1 MKRKIRI
8 LSTVATMAL
17 VATVMCVGIYAAT
30 RVDITGSGS
39 ITFTAT
45 DVYANVTIVQS
56 DVGTVYTKNFGKDQ
70 APGAELSDTV
80 TFETFVIDSAT
91 RQATVT
97 ITVKNNFETDTAIE
111 ATVTAAAEKDGAT
124 YDGVTIDVSG
134 EDGVTI
140 EDGVTTIAAADTE
153 TIIVTIGLTDAAVKN
168 GVDEGVTFEFTLSLE
183 RAA

>member
-30 RVDITGSGS
+30 RVDITGTGS

-45 DVYANVTIVQS
+45 DVYADVTIAQS
-56 DVGTVYTKNFGKDQ
+56 GVGTVYTNSFGKDQ
-70 APGAELSDTV
+70 AHGEAMTDTV
-80 TFETFVIDSAT
+80 DFQTFAIDPAT

-97 ITVKNNFETDTAIE
+97 ITVKNNFEEDTAIK
-111 ATVTAAAEKDGAT
+111 ATVTAEAKKDGSA
-124 YDGVTIDVSG
+124 YDGVTIAVSG
-134 EDGVTI
+134 EA
-140 EDGVTTIAAADTE
+140 GVTTVAAAGTE
-153 TIIVTIGLTDAAVKN
+153 TITVTIGLTDDAIKN
-168 GVDEGVTFEFTLSLE
+168 GVEEGVTFEFTLSLE

>member
-45 DVYANVTIVQS
+45 DVYANVTIVQGA
-56 DVGTVYTKNFGKDQ
+56 DEVYSRSFGKDEN
-70 APGAELSDTV
+70 PGAELSDTV
-80 TFETFVIDSAT
+80 TFKTFAIDPET
-91 RQATVT
+91 RKATVT
-97 ITVKNNFETDTAIE
+97 ITVENNFETETAIK
-111 ATVTAAAEKDGAT
+111 ATVTAEAKKGDAT
-124 YDGVTIDVSG
+124 YDGVTIAVSG
-134 EDGVTI
+134 EA
-140 EDGVTTIAAADTE
+140 GVTTIAAADTG
-153 TIIVTIGLTDAAVKN
+153 TITVTIGLTDAAVKN
-168 GVDEGVTFEFTLSLE
+168 GVDEGVTFEFTLSLV

>member
-30 RVDITGSGS
+30 HVNITGSGS

-45 DVYANVTIVQS
+45 DVYADVTIVQGA
-56 DVGTVYTKNFGKDQ
+56 DEVYFRSFGKNDN
-70 APGAELSDTV
+70 PGAELSDTV
-80 TFETFVIDSAT
+80 PFKTFVIDSAT
-91 RQATVT
+91 RKATVT
-97 ITVKNNFETDTAIE
+97 ITVENNFEAVTAIE
-111 ATVTAAAEKDGAT
+111 AAVTAEAKKDGVT

-134 EDGVTI
+134 E
-140 EDGVTTIAAADTE
+140 TTIAAAGTE
-153 TIIVTIGLTDAAVKN
+153 TITVTIGLTDAAVKN

>member
-39 ITFTAT
+39 ITFTAN
-45 DVYANVTIVQS
+45 DVYADVTIAQS
-56 DVGTVYTKNFGKDQ
+56 GAGTVYTNSFGKDQ
-70 APGAELSDTV
+70 APGAEMSDTV
-80 TFETFVIDSAT
+80 TFQTFAIDPTT

-97 ITVKNNFETDTAIE
+97 ITVKNNFEADTAIA
-111 ATVTAAAEKDGAT
+111 ATVTAEAKKDGSA

-134 EDGVTI
+134 EAGVT
-140 EDGVTTIAAADTE
+140 EIAAAGTE
-153 TIIVTIGLTDAAVKN
+153 TITVTIGLTDDTIKN
-168 GVDEGVTFEFTLSLE
+168 GVEEGVTFEFSLSLE

>member
-45 DVYANVTIVQS
+45 DVYADVTIVQS
-56 DVGTVYTKNFGKDQ
+56 GAGTVYANSFGKDQ

-80 TFETFVIDSAT
+80 TFATFAIDPAT

-97 ITVKNNFETDTAIE
+97 ITVKNNFETDTAIK
-111 ATVTAAAEKDGAT
+111 AMVTAEAKKDSAT
-124 YDGVTIDVSG
+124 YDGVTIAVSG
-134 EDGVTI
+134 

-153 TIIVTIGLTDAAVKN
+153 TITVTIGLTDDAVKN

>member
-45 DVYANVTIVQS
+45 DVYADVTIVQS
-56 DVGTVYTKNFGKDQ
+56 DVGTVYTKSFGKDQ
-70 APGAELSDTV
+70 APGAVLSETV
-80 TFETFVIDSAT
+80 DFQTFAIDPTT

-97 ITVKNNFETDTAIE
+97 IKVKNNFEADTAIT
-111 ATVTAAAEKDGAT
+111 ATVKAEAKKDDAA
-124 YDGVTIDVSG
+124 YDGVTVAVSG
-134 EDGVTI
+134 DA
-140 EDGVTTIAAADTE
+140 GVTTVAAAGTE
-153 TIIVTIGLTDAAVKN
+153 TITVTIKLTDDAVKN
-168 GVDEGVTFEFTLSLE
+168 GVDEGVMFEFTLSLE

>member
-30 RVDITGSGS
+30 RVDITGTGS

-45 DVYANVTIVQS
+45 DVYADVTIAQS
-56 DVGTVYTKNFGKDQ
+56 GVGTVYTNSFGKDQ
-70 APGAELSDTV
+70 APGEAMTDTV
-80 TFETFVIDSAT
+80 DVRAFAIDPAT

-97 ITVKNNFETDTAIE
+97 ITVKNNFEAVTAIK
-111 ATVTAAAEKDGAT
+111 ATVTAEAKKAGAT
-124 YDGVTIDVSG
+124 YDGVTIAVSG
-134 EDGVTI
+134 EDGVTT
-140 EDGVTTIAAADTE
+140 VAAAGTE
-153 TIIVTIGLTDAAVKN
+153 TITVTIGLTDDAVKN
-168 GVDEGVTFEFTLSLE
+168 GVDEGVTFEFTMSLE

>member
-45 DVYANVTIVQS
+45 DVYANVTIVQGA
-56 DVGTVYTKNFGKDQ
+56 DEVYSRSFGKDQ
-70 APGAELSDTV
+70 APGAVLSETV
-80 TFETFVIDSAT
+80 TFKTFAIDPAT

-97 ITVKNNFETDTAIE
+97 ITVKNNFEKVTAIE
-111 ATVTAAAEKDGAT
+111 AAVTAEAKKGDAT
-124 YDGVTIDVSG
+124 YDGVTIAVSG
-134 EDGVTI
+134 E
-140 EDGVTTIAAADTE
+140 TTIAAASTE
-153 TIIVTIGLTDAAVKN
+153 TITVTIKLTDDAVKN
-168 GVDEGVTFEFTLSLE
+168 GVDEGVMFEFTLSLE

>member
-45 DVYANVTIVQS
+45 DVYADVTIVQS
-56 DVGTVYTKNFGKDQ
+56 GAGTVYTNSFGKDQ

-80 TFETFVIDSAT
+80 KFATFAIDPAT

-97 ITVKNNFETDTAIE
+97 ITVKNNFETDTAIK
-111 ATVTAAAEKDGAT
+111 ATVTAEAKKDGVT

-134 EDGVTI
+134 E
-140 EDGVTTIAAADTE
+140 TTIAAAGTE
-153 TIIVTIGLTDAAVKN
+153 TITVTIGLTDDAVKN

>member
-45 DVYANVTIVQS
+45 DVYADVTIVQGA
-56 DVGTVYTKNFGKDQ
+56 DEVYSRSFGKDEN
-70 APGAELSDTV
+70 PGAVMSETV
-80 TFETFVIDSAT
+80 DFQTFAIDPAT

-97 ITVKNNFETDTAIE
+97 ITVKNNFEADTAIE
-111 ATVTAAAEKDGAT
+111 ATVTAEAKKDGAT
-124 YDGVTIDVSG
+124 YDGVTIAVSG
-134 EDGVTI
+134 EA
-140 EDGVTTIAAADTE
+140 GVTTIAAAGTE
-153 TIIVTIGLTDAAVKN
+153 TITVTIGLTDDAVKN

>member
-45 DVYANVTIVQS
+45 DVYADVTITQGA
-56 DVGTVYTKNFGKDQ
+56 DEVYSRSFGKNDN
-70 APGAELSDTV
+70 PGAVMSETV
-80 TFETFVIDSAT
+80 DFQTFAIDPTT

-97 ITVKNNFETDTAIE
+97 ITVKNNFDADTTAIT
-111 ATVTAAAEKDGAT
+111 ATVTAEAKKDGSA

-134 EDGVTI
+134 EA
-140 EDGVTTIAAADTE
+140 GVTTVAAAGTE
-153 TIIVTIGLTDAAVKN
+153 TITVTIRLTDDAVKN
-168 GVDEGVTFEFTLSLE
+168 GVEEGVTFEFTLSLE